1 MQATLPTGAPKQ
13 CALHHRRVPLPAQAT
28 LQARHPVHPQH
39 SMQAS
44 ACSTRHISQK
54 CKKQTTTHS
63 SPLSCLQS
71 GTLQLRYAKVIAR
84 AHAACHDAHTATRP
98 RRYIKIPPDNALLPH
113 AVVLVSTRIV
123 RNLES
128 HKESASRHA
137 RTILSPGKCP
147 LPAADSAAADTA
159 RSSQQLGV
167 LGLTTACCA
176 EQDNSHDMPRP
187 MCWPTC
193 RAPHSRGAQ
202 QQPATLPP
210 RCDTQKMPRQKMPH
224 CIRSYTSLP
233 TRQRLSQSC
242 STAGC
247 LQTQL
252 RLKLRNRTAATAQQG
267 LHRPCWAAA
276 PTHAEPRTTHCSTCS
291 PAVPA
296 TATLGPQH
304 AGTGPKLQPCT
315 PEADP
320 Q

>member
-1 MQATLPTGAPKQ
+1 MPTQQHAP
-13 CALHHRRVPLPAQAT
+13 A
-28 LQARHPVHPQH
+28 
-39 SMQAS
+39 
-44 ACSTRHISQK
+44 
-54 CKKQTTTHS
+54 
-63 SPLSCLQS
+63 
-71 GTLQLRYAKVIAR
+71 
-84 AHAACHDAHTATRP
+84 
-98 RRYIKIPPDNALLPH
+98 KIPPDNALLPH
-113 AVVLVSTRIV
+113 AVVLVSIRIV

-128 HKESASRHA
+128 HKESAPRHA